1 MRIGQTGSC
10 HCLVESLIICSSR
23 GANETWWSGREVRD
37 SPYPSLLTGR
47 LIITATH
54 GTVFPGKHRR
64 TDRVTPREIEFYR
77 SRLKT
82 TFIVAE

>member
-47 LIITATH
+47 LIIAAAH
-54 GTVFPGKHRR
+54 GTVFPGKQ
-64 TDRVTPREIEFYR
+64 IESHLEKLSF
-77 SRLKT
+77 T
-82 TFIVAE
+82 AVD